1 MEAARLPWPA
11 LGMLLIRDGLVTS
24 EELEE
29 VLARQGDDRENR
41 ISSQRLG
48 EALVAN
54 GTVTSAQVA
63 RLVAEQ
69 HELPFVDLDEPDS
82 TVPVPVRLPEDVARL
97 HCAMPI
103 RAFPDGSV
111 LVVVADPTRAGLFDH
126 IRWALGVPVRFAVAA
141 PEAIAAAIDAAA
153 ASTPAEPSTYDEGHE
168 NGRPPPA
175 DADVHGVGEPREVE
189 TVSVFR
195 GDVERPWPVLGSLLL
210 RDELVTEDELAA
222 ALAQQRLSS
231 TRRLGEILVARGS
244 LTSEQVSRAL
254 AEQHELP
261 FVELL
266 DTEIDRSAAGRLPRD
281 LARAHLALPIS
292 HLDDGGLLVVVA
304 DPASAVHADELRAAL
319 GVPLQFAVATVA
331 DLDAAIESLDGAT
344 DAVVDE
350 PVEAGDEQPEPAEEP
365 EPVPAAP
372 ELASLPETADAEDP
386 ATSGT
391 PTLADTLRSAV
402 AGGASAIHFMP
413 GPDGLLVRARV
424 DGRLSDFGTFSS
436 PEADAAEAELT
447 ELRAHGAIRVVTDGR
462 TTELRAATLPTAQG
476 RRTTLTVVTEEQ
488 APVSLDDLLPE
499 DVAATLRGALEP
511 LAGLV
516 MVCSPTPEG
525 RATALRASMR
535 EVASPERV
543 VLSVEDPVDV
553 LVPCVEQVDVD
564 ALAGATYPA
573 VLRAILRSDPDV
585 AVVGEL
591 LDPET
596 ATLAARGA
604 RTCLVLTTVDARTA
618 ASAIRRVSDLGV
630 APTALADALACVVGQ
645 AAVRR
650 LCEACRESYFAS
662 DDELADL
669 GRPAD
674 ESGQRLLGRARG
686 CEACSG
692 TGYRGTVA
700 LFEALP
706 VTDALADAVARGAA
720 ADEIERVAA
729 HSGAQAVRDRAIAL
743 CLDGG
748 TTAAELRRVGLSGPQ

>member
-97 HCAMPI
+97 YCAMPI

-111 LVVVADPTRAGLFDH
+111 LVVVADPTRAGLFDD
-126 IRWALGVPVRFAVAA
+126 IRWTLGVPVRFAVAA
-141 PEAIAAAIDAAA
+141 PEAIASAIDAAV
-153 ASTPAEPSTYDEGHE
+153 ASTPAEPSTYEEGHE
-168 NGRPPPA
+168 NGRPPPPEA
-175 DADVHGVGEPREVE
+175 HLDEVGEPREVE
-189 TVSVFR
+189 TVAVFR

-261 FVELL
+261 FVELH
-266 DTEIDRSAAGRLPRD
+266 DTEIDPSAAGRLPRD

-292 HLDDGGLLVVVA
+292 RLDDGGLLVVVA

-350 PVEAGDEQPEPAEEP
+350 PVEVADEEPEPAEEP
-365 EPVPAAP
+365 VAAAP
-372 ELASLPETADAEDP
+372 ELALLPETADAEDP

-391 PTLADTLRSAV
+391 PTLADTLRNAV
-402 AGGASAIHFMP
+402 AGGASAVHVTS

-424 DGRLSDFGTFSS
+424 DGRLGDFGTLFR
-436 PEADAAEAELT
+436 PVADAAEAELA
-447 ELRAHGAIRVVTDGR
+447 ELGAHEAIRVVTDCR

-476 RRTTLTVVTEEQ
+476 RRTTFTVVTEEH

-499 DVAATLRGALEP
+499 DVATTVRGALEP

-516 MVCSPTPEG
+516 VICGPTPEG

-535 EVASPERV
+535 EVASAERV

-573 VLRAILRSDPDV
+573 LLRTILRSDPDV

-591 LDPET
+591 LDPAT
-596 ATLAARGA
+596 ATLAVRGA
-604 RTCLVLTTVDARTA
+604 RDCLVLTTVDAPTA
-618 ASAIRRVSDLGV
+618 ASAIRRLLDLDV

-662 DDELADL
+662 DDELAAL

-686 CEACSG
+686 CEACGG
-692 TGYRGTVA
+692 TGYHGTVG

-706 VTDALADAVARGAA
+706 ASDALTEAVARGAA
-720 ADEIERVAA
+720 ADAIEHVAA
-729 HSGAQAVRDRAIAL
+729 DGGVQALRDRAIAL

-748 TTAAELRRVGLSGPQ
+748 TTAAELRRVGLSGPH